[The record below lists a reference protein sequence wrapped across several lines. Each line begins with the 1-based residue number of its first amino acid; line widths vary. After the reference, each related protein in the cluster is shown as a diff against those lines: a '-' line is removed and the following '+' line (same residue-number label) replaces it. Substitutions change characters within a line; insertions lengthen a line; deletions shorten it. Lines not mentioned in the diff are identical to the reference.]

1 MLTHN
6 QGLRREELKPHWTL
20 GRHTLVSEI
29 SNQSAQS
36 LLGSEASL
44 KLKRGMAPNG
54 FYFDCYKLI
63 STKINKFCFL
73 LKALNTLSG
82 RRSGGV

>member
-1 MLTHN
+1 MLTRD
-6 QGLRREELKPHWTL
+6 QCLRREELKPHWTL
-20 GRHTLVSEI
+20 RRHTLVSEI

-44 KLKRGMAPNG
+44 KFKWGMAPNG

-63 STKINKFCFL
+63 SVKINKFCFF
-73 LKALNTLSG
+73 LKALNMLWG
-82 RRSGGV
+82 RRSSGV